1 MGKEPVEPDMGKAEP
16 TRAQPKLGASNLPM
30 PLNLPSA
37 HHHHRRQHQFKPLTL
52 PAISLRLASIPIYS
66 LTHEPRTRLHRSFH
80 LPYHPLSRPYS
91 SQAVPDLT
99 LTAYIQTYLCVQSH
113 SIVNLYNNRTNMAA
127 PRTSSFKILRN
138 LQKASSSIPAK
149 RSLHI
154 TGVNSSPR
162 PVDLAQKHSYAPL
175 SIQTLRS
182 ECSKRSL
189 TPSGTK
195 HELVER
201 LAVHDELQARAFS
214 IAMKR
219 ITGEQARKPSR

>member
-1 MGKEPVEPDMGKAEP
+1 MGKAGP
-16 TRAQPKLGASNLPM
+16 NRAPPSSELPVPKGLKP
-30 PLNLPSA
+30 PQRPSSSSSPSKLA
-37 HHHHRRQHQFKPLTL
+37 TSSRSSSRSFC
-52 PAISLRLASIPIYS
+52 SCEFRLSPKYS
-66 LTHEPRTRLHRSFH
+66 LTHEPRPRLYRLLH
-80 LPYHPLSRPYS
+80 LPHHPLSRPLS
-91 SQAVPDLT
+91 SVSFRVSLT
-99 LTAYIQTYLCVQSH
+99 VCIRAHLRLQSDSVLYLS
-113 SIVNLYNNRTNMAA
+113 NNSANMAA

-138 LQKASSSIPAK
+138 LQKASSSVPAK

-162 PVDLAQKHSYAPL
+162 PVDFSQKHSYAPL

-219 ITGEQARKPSR
+219 IAGDQARKPSR